1 LYRETQKA
9 IPINMKKLC
18 AAFLPLLFLAANAF
32 TQAITWGTNFTISA
46 DSDVFTNGTL
56 LYAYDWANAN
66 ATVNGIAFTG
76 TSSQNGGGNVS
87 ISGIGSNYPGFTSAS
102 APFANLSA
110 AYQSILK
117 GGEYA
122 LSSGIT
128 ATVTL
133 NNLTADCG
141 FQLSQPD
148 RAAADDAGF

>member
-1 LYRETQKA
+1 
-9 IPINMKKLC
+9 MKKLLTT
-18 AAFLPLLFLAANAF
+18 FLIVTFFISRIFAQ
-32 TQAITWGTNFTISA
+32 TITWGTNFTISA

-133 NNLTADCG
+133 NNLTAGHVYAVQIWVND
-141 FQLSQPD
+141 P
-148 RAAADDAGF
+148 RASGGEAGRTENAIGTN